1 MPPALPRERTHEY
14 SHPLEH
20 GEPASTLLGVIGA
33 FLFPSDHRG
42 SLGVRCGSG
51 RERKGAVSHGL
62 R

>member
-1 MPPALPRERTHEY
+1 MNIHTHW
-14 SHPLEH
+14 SMR
-20 GEPASTLLGVIGA
+20 EPASTLLGVIGA
-33 FLFPSDHRG
+33 FLFPSDRRG